1 MVAAGAVVVRAA
13 TAIRTEIL
21 YHNRQ
26 GMVNETAA
34 AGAKREQQEQERQ
47 QQRWAM
53 VLRQH
58 DGGGDGCC

>member
-1 MVAAGAVVVRAA
+1 MVAAGAVAVRAA

-26 GMVNETAA
+26 GMVNETKAA
-34 AGAKREQQEQERQ
+34 AAATGRR
-47 QQRWAM
+47 R
-53 VLRQH
+53 RQH